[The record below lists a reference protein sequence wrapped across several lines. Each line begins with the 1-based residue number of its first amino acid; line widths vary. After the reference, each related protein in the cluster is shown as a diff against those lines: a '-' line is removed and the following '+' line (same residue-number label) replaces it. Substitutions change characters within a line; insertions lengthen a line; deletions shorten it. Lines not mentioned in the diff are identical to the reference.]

1 MSKKLKKK
9 LYFLI
14 ADFIVFALAVIITH
28 IFDLGK
34 TAEMIIFGC
43 VYVFCAYS
51 VLRKAFL
58 GVIHLQM
65 LDENFLMTIASIG
78 AFAIGDYLE
87 SVSVILFYLVGDWF
101 EAFAVGKSRNS
112 IKAMMD
118 IRPETAR
125 VVVDGIEK
133 TVFPEEVKLDDV
145 LLVKPGEKI
154 PVDCEVISGESYID
168 TSFLTGESMPVFVKE
183 GDMVS
188 GGAINKNGVLT
199 LRAKKLYTDSAV
211 AKVLQLVES
220 ASAKKAKA
228 ENFITKFARIYTP
241 TVVGGAVLLF
251 IIPSIIT
258 GHWQTWLYRAL
269 TFLVVSCPCA
279 LVISI
284 PLGFFGGIGNASR
297 YGILVK
303 GSSYIE
309 QLSKA
314 NVYAFDK
321 TGTLTEGK
329 LHVLEITP
337 AVNKAEILEIAGVCE
352 SGSTHPIAQSILK
365 ECGDVNKDGYAVT
378 EISGKGIK
386 AEKDGKT
393 LLCGNEKLMA
403 EFGVEV
409 EKSSTVGTHVYV
421 AENGKYIGTIV
432 VGDKI
437 REDTKQTIAEIKALG
452 GKTVMLTGDCESVA
466 KSVADEVGL
475 DEYKSSLLPEN
486 KVQEV
491 EKIIADKKPED
502 VVVYVGDGINDA
514 PVLTRADVGIAMGG
528 VGSDAAI
535 EAADVVF
542 MYDNIRSLSIV
553 KKISMITVRIVKE
566 NIIFALAVKFGVLIL
581 SAFGL
586 ASMWLALFADV
597 GVAVLAILNAMRTGL
612 KLKEK
617 KQSK

>member
-9 LYFLI
+9 LYLLI
-14 ADFIVFALAVIITH
+14 ADFIMFALAVIITH

-34 TAEMIIFGC
+34 TAEIIIFGG
-43 VYVFCAYS
+43 VYVFCAYP

-65 LDENFLMTIASIG
+65 LDENFLMTIASVG

-101 EAFAVGKSRNS
+101 EAFAVGKSRGS
-112 IKAMMD
+112 IAKMMD

-125 VVVDGIEK
+125 LVVDGIEK

-168 TSFLTGESMPVFVKE
+168 TSFLTGESMPVFVKD
-183 GDMVS
+183 GDIVS
-188 GGAINKNGVLT
+188 GGAINKSGVLT

-211 AKVLQLVES
+211 AKVLQLVET

-241 TVVGGAVLLF
+241 AVVGGAVLLF

-258 GHWQTWLYRAL
+258 GRWTDWLYRAL

-314 NVYAFDK
+314 NIYAFDK

-329 LHVLEITP
+329 LHILDITP
-337 AVNKAEILEIAGVCE
+337 AVNKTEILKIAGICE

-365 ECGDVNKDGYAVT
+365 ECENIESGYAVT

-386 AEKDGKT
+386 AEKDGNT

-403 EFGVEV
+403 EFGIEV
-409 EKSSTVGTHVYV
+409 EEDSTVGTHVYV
-421 AENGKYIGTIV
+421 AENGKYVGTIV

-437 REDTKQTIAEIKALG
+437 RDDAKQTIADIKALG
-452 GKTVMLTGDCESVA
+452 GKTFMLTGDCESVA
-466 KSVADEVGL
+466 ESVATEVGL

-491 EKIIADKKPED
+491 ENIIANKKPED

-542 MYDNIRSLSIV
+542 MYDNIRSLSII

-617 KQSK
+617 KRSK

>member
-9 LYFLI
+9 LYLLI
-14 ADFIVFALAVIITH
+14 ADFIVFALAVIITR

-34 TAEMIIFGC
+34 TAEIIIFGC
-43 VYVFCAYS
+43 VYVFCAYP

-65 LDENFLMTIASIG
+65 LDENFLMTIASVG

-101 EAFAVGKSRNS
+101 EAFAVGKSRGS
-112 IKAMMD
+112 IAKMMD

-125 VVVDGIEK
+125 LVVDGIEK

-168 TSFLTGESMPVFVKE
+168 TSFLTGESMPVYVKE

-241 TVVGGAVLLF
+241 AVVGGAVLLF

-258 GHWQTWLYRAL
+258 GRWTDWLYRAL

-314 NVYAFDK
+314 NIYAFDK

-337 AVNKAEILEIAGVCE
+337 AVNKTEILKIAGICE

-365 ECGDVNKDGYAVT
+365 ECENIESGYTVT

-386 AEKDGKT
+386 AEKNGRV
-393 LLCGNEKLMA
+393 LLCGNEKLMD
-403 EFGVEV
+403 EFGIEV
-409 EKSSTVGTHVYV
+409 EEDSTVGTHVYV
-421 AENGKYIGTIV
+421 AENGKYVGTIV

-437 REDTKQTIAEIKALG
+437 RDDAKQTIADIKALG
-452 GKTVMLTGDCESVA
+452 GKTFMLTGDCESVA
-466 KSVADEVGL
+466 ESVATEVGL

-491 EKIIADKKPED
+491 ENIIANKKPED

-542 MYDNIRSLSIV
+542 MYDNIRSLSII

>member
-9 LYFLI
+9 LYLLI
-14 ADFIVFALAVIITH
+14 ADFIMFALAVIITH

-34 TAEMIIFGC
+34 TAEIIIFGC
-43 VYVFCAYS
+43 VYVFCAYP

-65 LDENFLMTIASIG
+65 LDENFLMTIASVG

-101 EAFAVGKSRNS
+101 EAFAVGKSRGS
-112 IKAMMD
+112 IAKMMD

-125 VVVDGIEK
+125 LVVDGIEK

-168 TSFLTGESMPVFVKE
+168 TSFLTGESMPVFIKE

-188 GGAINKNGVLT
+188 GGAINKSGVLM

-211 AKVLQLVES
+211 AKVLQLVET

-228 ENFITKFARIYTP
+228 ENFITKFARVYTP
-241 TVVGGAVLLF
+241 AVVGGAVLLF

-258 GHWQTWLYRAL
+258 GDWEEWLYRAL

-314 NVYAFDK
+314 NIYAFDK

-329 LHVLEITP
+329 LHVLDITP
-337 AVNKAEILEIAGVCE
+337 AVNKTEILKIAGICE

-365 ECGDVNKDGYAVT
+365 ECENIESGYAVT

-386 AEKDGKT
+386 AEKNGNT

-403 EFGVEV
+403 EFGIKVE
-409 EKSSTVGTHVYV
+409 EDSTVGTHMYV
-421 AENGKYIGTIV
+421 AENGKYVGTIV

-437 REDTKQTIAEIKALG
+437 RDDAKQTIADIKALG
-452 GKTVMLTGDCESVA
+452 GKTFMLTGDCESVA
-466 KSVADEVGL
+466 ESVATEVGL

-491 EKIIADKKPED
+491 ENIIANKKPED

-542 MYDNIRSLSIV
+542 MYDNIRSLSII

>member
-1 MSKKLKKK
+1 M
-9 LYFLI
+9 
-14 ADFIVFALAVIITH
+14 
-28 IFDLGK
+28 
-34 TAEMIIFGC
+34 
-43 VYVFCAYS
+43 
-51 VLRKAFL
+51 
-58 GVIHLQM
+58 
-65 LDENFLMTIASIG
+65 
-78 AFAIGDYLE
+78 
-87 SVSVILFYLVGDWF
+87 
-101 EAFAVGKSRNS
+101 
-112 IKAMMD
+112 
-118 IRPETAR
+118 
-125 VVVDGIEK
+125 
-133 TVFPEEVKLDDV
+133 
-145 LLVKPGEKI
+145 LVKPGEKI

-168 TSFLTGESMPVFVKE
+168 TSFLTGESMPVYVKE

-241 TVVGGAVLLF
+241 AVVGGAVLLF

-258 GHWQTWLYRAL
+258 GRWTDWLYRAL

-314 NVYAFDK
+314 NIYAFDK

-337 AVNKAEILEIAGVCE
+337 AVNKTEILKIAGICE

-365 ECGDVNKDGYAVT
+365 ECENIESGYTVT

-386 AEKDGKT
+386 AEKNGRV
-393 LLCGNEKLMA
+393 LLCGNEKLMD
-403 EFGVEV
+403 EFGIEV
-409 EKSSTVGTHVYV
+409 EEDSTVGTHVYV
-421 AENGKYIGTIV
+421 AENGKYVGTIV

-437 REDTKQTIAEIKALG
+437 RDDAKQTIADIKALG
-452 GKTVMLTGDCESVA
+452 GKTFMLTGDCESVA
-466 KSVADEVGL
+466 ESVATEVGL

-491 EKIIADKKPED
+491 ENIIANKKPED

-542 MYDNIRSLSIV
+542 MYDNIRSLSII

>member
-9 LYFLI
+9 LYLLI
-14 ADFIVFALAVIITH
+14 ADFIMFALAVIITH

-34 TAEMIIFGC
+34 TAEIIIFGC
-43 VYVFCAYS
+43 VYVFCAYP

-65 LDENFLMTIASIG
+65 LDENFLMTIASVG

-101 EAFAVGKSRNS
+101 EAFAVGKSRGS
-112 IKAMMD
+112 IAKMMD

-125 VVVDGIEK
+125 LVVDGIEK

-188 GGAINKNGVLT
+188 GGAINKSGVLT

-211 AKVLQLVES
+211 AKVLQLVET

-241 TVVGGAVLLF
+241 AVVGGAVLLF

-258 GHWQTWLYRAL
+258 GHWTDWLYRAL

-314 NVYAFDK
+314 NIYAFDK

-329 LHVLEITP
+329 LHVLDITP
-337 AVNKAEILEIAGVCE
+337 AVNKTEILKIAGICE

-365 ECGDVNKDGYAVT
+365 ECKNIESGYAVT

-386 AEKDGKT
+386 AEKNGNT

-403 EFGVEV
+403 EFGIEV
-409 EKSSTVGTHVYV
+409 EEDSTVGTHVYV
-421 AENGKYIGTIV
+421 AENGKYVGTIV

-437 REDTKQTIAEIKALG
+437 RDDAKQTIADIKALG
-452 GKTVMLTGDCESVA
+452 GKTFMLTGDCESVA
-466 KSVADEVGL
+466 ESVATEVGL

-491 EKIIADKKPED
+491 ENIIANKKPED

-542 MYDNIRSLSIV
+542 MYDNIRSLSII

-617 KQSK
+617 KRSK

>member
-9 LYFLI
+9 LYLLI
-14 ADFIVFALAVIITH
+14 ADFIMFALAVIITH

-34 TAEMIIFGC
+34 TAEIIIFGG
-43 VYVFCAYS
+43 VYVFCAYP

-65 LDENFLMTIASIG
+65 LDENFLMTIASVG

-101 EAFAVGKSRNS
+101 EAFAVGKSRGS
-112 IKAMMD
+112 IAKMMD

-125 VVVDGIEK
+125 LVVDGIEK

-168 TSFLTGESMPVFVKE
+168 TSFLTGESMPVFVKD
-183 GDMVS
+183 GDIVS
-188 GGAINKNGVLT
+188 GGAINKSGVLT

-211 AKVLQLVES
+211 AKVLQLVET

-241 TVVGGAVLLF
+241 AVVGGAVLLF

-258 GHWQTWLYRAL
+258 GRWTDWIYRAL

-314 NVYAFDK
+314 NIYAFDK

-329 LHVLEITP
+329 LHILDITP
-337 AVNKAEILEIAGVCE
+337 AVNKTEILKIAGICE

-365 ECGDVNKDGYAVT
+365 ECENIESGYAVT

-386 AEKDGKT
+386 AEKDGNT

-403 EFGVEV
+403 EFGIEV
-409 EKSSTVGTHVYV
+409 EEDSTVGTHVYV
-421 AENGKYIGTIV
+421 AENGKYVGTIV

-437 REDTKQTIAEIKALG
+437 RDDAKQTIADIKALG
-452 GKTVMLTGDCESVA
+452 GKTFMLTGDCESVA
-466 KSVADEVGL
+466 ESVATEVGL

-491 EKIIADKKPED
+491 ENIIANKKPED

-542 MYDNIRSLSIV
+542 MYDNIRSLSII

-617 KQSK
+617 KRSK

>member
-1 MSKKLKKK
+1 MSKKLKKQ
-9 LYFLI
+9 LYFII
-14 ADFIVFALAVIITH
+14 ADFIVFAIAVIITRV
-28 IFDLGK
+28 FDFGK
-34 TAEMIIFGC
+34 VAEAVIFGC
-43 VYVFCAYS
+43 VYLFCAYT

-58 GVIHLQM
+58 GLIHLQM

-78 AFAIGDYLE
+78 AFVIGEYLE
-87 SVSVILFYLVGDWF
+87 SVSVILFYLVGSWF
-101 EAFAVGKSRNS
+101 ESFAVGKSRKS
-112 IKAMMD
+112 IQKMMD

-125 VVVDGIEK
+125 LVVDGIEK
-133 TVFPEEVKLDDV
+133 TVFPEEVKLNDV

-168 TSFLTGESMPVFVKE
+168 TSFLTGESMPVYVKE
-183 GDMVS
+183 GDIVS
-188 GGAINKNGVLT
+188 GGAINKSGVLT
-199 LRAKKLYTDSAV
+199 LRAKKSYTDSAV
-211 AKVLQLVES
+211 AKVLQLIES
-220 ASAKKAKA
+220 ASAKKAKT
-228 ENFITKFARIYTP
+228 ENFITKFARVYTP
-241 TVVGGAVLLF
+241 AVVASAVALA
-251 IIPSIIT
+251 IIPSVIT

-314 NVYAFDK
+314 NIYAFDK

-329 LHVLEITP
+329 LRVLEITP
-337 AVNKAEILEIAGVCE
+337 YANKTKIFEIAGICE

-365 ECGDVNKDGYAVT
+365 ECGDIDKDGYVVT

-386 AEKDGKT
+386 AEKDGKA

-403 EFGVEV
+403 EFGVKTE
-409 EKSSTVGTHVYV
+409 SRSTAGTCVYV
-421 AENGKYIGTIV
+421 AENGNYVGTIV

-437 REDTKQTIAEIKALG
+437 REDSKQTIAEIKALG

-491 EKIIADKKPED
+491 EKIIANKKAD
-502 VVVYVGDGINDA
+502 DIVVYVGDGINDA

-528 VGSDAAI
+528 IGSDAAI

-542 MYDNIRSLSIV
+542 MYDNISSLSIL
-553 KKISMITVRIVKE
+553 KRISSITMKIVKE
-566 NIIFALAVKFGVLIL
+566 NIVFALAVKFGVLIL
-581 SAFGL
+581 SAFGI

-612 KLKEK
+612 KLKGNVK
-617 KQSK
+617 NG

>member
-9 LYFLI
+9 LYLLI
-14 ADFIVFALAVIITH
+14 ADFVMFALAVIITH

-34 TAEMIIFGC
+34 TAEIIIFGC
-43 VYVFCAYS
+43 VYVFCAYP

-65 LDENFLMTIASIG
+65 LDENFLMTIASVG

-101 EAFAVGKSRNS
+101 EAFAVGKSRGS
-112 IKAMMD
+112 IAKMMD

-125 VVVDGIEK
+125 LVVDGIEK

-188 GGAINKNGVLT
+188 GGAINKSGVLT
-199 LRAKKLYTDSAV
+199 LRAKKSYTDSAV
-211 AKVLQLVES
+211 AKVLQLVET

-228 ENFITKFARIYTP
+228 ENFITKFARVYTP
-241 TVVGGAVLLF
+241 AVVGGAVLLF

-258 GHWQTWLYRAL
+258 GHWTNWLYRAL

-314 NVYAFDK
+314 NIYAFDK

-329 LHVLEITP
+329 LHILDITP
-337 AVNKAEILEIAGVCE
+337 AVNKTEILKIAGICE

-365 ECGDVNKDGYAVT
+365 ECENIESGYAVT

-386 AEKDGKT
+386 AEKDGNT

-403 EFGVEV
+403 EFGIEV
-409 EKSSTVGTHVYV
+409 EEDSTVGTHVYV
-421 AENGKYIGTIV
+421 AENGKYVGTIV

-437 REDTKQTIAEIKALG
+437 RDDAKQTIADIKALG
-452 GKTVMLTGDCESVA
+452 GKTFMLTGDCESVA
-466 KSVADEVGL
+466 ESVATEVGL

-491 EKIIADKKPED
+491 ENIIANKKPED

-542 MYDNIRSLSIV
+542 MYDNIRSLSII

-617 KQSK
+617 KRSK

>member
-9 LYFLI
+9 LYLLI
-14 ADFIVFALAVIITH
+14 ADFIMFALAVIITH

-34 TAEMIIFGC
+34 TAEIIIFGC
-43 VYVFCAYS
+43 VYVFCAYP

-65 LDENFLMTIASIG
+65 LDENFLMTIASVG

-101 EAFAVGKSRNS
+101 EAFAVGKSRGS
-112 IKAMMD
+112 IAKMMD

-125 VVVDGIEK
+125 LVVDGIEK

-188 GGAINKNGVLT
+188 GGAINKSGVLT

-211 AKVLQLVES
+211 AKVLQLVET

-228 ENFITKFARIYTP
+228 ENFITKFARVYTP
-241 TVVGGAVLLF
+241 AVVGGAVLLF

-258 GHWQTWLYRAL
+258 GHWTDWLYRAL

-284 PLGFFGGIGNASR
+284 PLGFFGGIGDASR

-314 NVYAFDK
+314 NIYAFDK

-329 LHVLEITP
+329 LHVLDITP
-337 AVNKAEILEIAGVCE
+337 AVNKTEILKIAGICE

-365 ECGDVNKDGYAVT
+365 ECENIESGYAVT

-386 AEKDGKT
+386 AEKNGNT

-403 EFGVEV
+403 EFGIKVE
-409 EKSSTVGTHVYV
+409 EDSTVGTHVYV
-421 AENGKYIGTIV
+421 AENGKYVGTIV

-437 REDTKQTIAEIKALG
+437 RDDAKQTIADIKALG
-452 GKTVMLTGDCESVA
+452 GKTFMLTGDCESVA
-466 KSVADEVGL
+466 ESVATEVGL

-491 EKIIADKKPED
+491 ENIIANKKPED

-542 MYDNIRSLSIV
+542 MYDNIRSLSII

>member
-9 LYFLI
+9 LYLLI
-14 ADFIVFALAVIITH
+14 ADFIMFALAVIITH

-34 TAEMIIFGC
+34 TAEIIIFGC
-43 VYVFCAYS
+43 VYVFCAYP

-65 LDENFLMTIASIG
+65 LDENFLMTIASVG

-101 EAFAVGKSRNS
+101 EAFAVGKSRGS
-112 IKAMMD
+112 IAKMMD

-125 VVVDGIEK
+125 LVVDGIEK

-188 GGAINKNGVLT
+188 GGAINKSGVLT

-241 TVVGGAVLLF
+241 AVVGGAVLLF

-258 GHWQTWLYRAL
+258 GNWTDWLYRAL

-314 NVYAFDK
+314 NIYAFDK

-329 LHVLEITP
+329 LHVLDITP
-337 AVNKAEILEIAGVCE
+337 AVNKTEILKIAGICE

-365 ECGDVNKDGYAVT
+365 ECENIESGYAVT

-386 AEKDGKT
+386 AEKNGNT

-403 EFGVEV
+403 EFGIEV
-409 EKSSTVGTHVYV
+409 EEDSTVGTHVYV
-421 AENGKYIGTIV
+421 AENGKYVGTIV

-437 REDTKQTIAEIKALG
+437 RDDAKQTIADIKALG
-452 GKTVMLTGDCESVA
+452 GKTFMLTGDCESVA
-466 KSVADEVGL
+466 ESVATEVGL

-491 EKIIADKKPED
+491 ENIIANKKPED

-542 MYDNIRSLSIV
+542 MYDNIRSLSII

-597 GVAVLAILNAMRTGL
+597 GVAVLAILNAMCTGL

>member
-9 LYFLI
+9 LYLLI
-14 ADFIVFALAVIITH
+14 ADFIVFALAVIITR

-34 TAEMIIFGC
+34 TAEIIIFGC
-43 VYVFCAYS
+43 VYVFCAYP

-65 LDENFLMTIASIG
+65 LDENFLMTIASVG

-101 EAFAVGKSRNS
+101 EAFAVGKSRGS
-112 IKAMMD
+112 IAKMMD

-125 VVVDGIEK
+125 LVVDGIEK

-168 TSFLTGESMPVFVKE
+168 TSFLTGESMPVYVKE

-188 GGAINKNGVLT
+188 GGAINKSGVLT

-241 TVVGGAVLLF
+241 AVVGGAVLLF

-258 GHWQTWLYRAL
+258 GHWTDWLYRAL

-314 NVYAFDK
+314 NIYAFDK

-329 LHVLEITP
+329 LYVLEITP
-337 AVNKAEILEIAGVCE
+337 AVNKTEILKIAGICE

-365 ECGDVNKDGYAVT
+365 ECENIESGYAVT

-386 AEKDGKT
+386 AEKNGNT
-393 LLCGNEKLMA
+393 LLCGNEKLMD
-403 EFGVEV
+403 EFGIEV
-409 EKSSTVGTHVYV
+409 EEDSTVGTHVYV
-421 AENGKYIGTIV
+421 AENGKYVGTIV

-437 REDTKQTIAEIKALG
+437 RDDAKQTIADIKALG
-452 GKTVMLTGDCESVA
+452 GKTFMLTGDCESVA
-466 KSVADEVGL
+466 ESVATEVGL

-491 EKIIADKKPED
+491 ENIIANKKPED

-542 MYDNIRSLSIV
+542 MYDNIRSLSII
-553 KKISMITVRIVKE
+553 KKISRITVRIVKE

>member
-9 LYFLI
+9 LYLLI
-14 ADFIVFALAVIITH
+14 ADFIVFALAVIITRV
-28 IFDLGK
+28 FDLGK
-34 TAEMIIFGC
+34 TAEIIIFGC

-101 EAFAVGKSRNS
+101 EAFAVGKSRGS
-112 IKAMMD
+112 IAKMMD

-125 VVVDGIEK
+125 LVVDGIEK

-188 GGAINKNGVLT
+188 GGAINKSGMLT

-241 TVVGGAVLLF
+241 AVVGGAVLLF

-258 GHWQTWLYRAL
+258 GRWTDWLYRAL

-314 NVYAFDK
+314 NIYAFDK

-337 AVNKAEILEIAGVCE
+337 AVNKTEILKIAGICE

-365 ECGDVNKDGYAVT
+365 ECENIESGYAVT

-386 AEKDGKT
+386 AEKNGRV
-393 LLCGNEKLMA
+393 LLCGNEKLMD
-403 EFGVEV
+403 EFGIEV
-409 EKSSTVGTHVYV
+409 EEDSTVGTHVYV
-421 AENGKYIGTIV
+421 AENGKYVGTIV

-437 REDTKQTIAEIKALG
+437 RDDAKQTIADIKALG
-452 GKTVMLTGDCESVA
+452 GKTFMLTGDCESVA
-466 KSVADEVGL
+466 ESVATEVGL

-491 EKIIADKKPED
+491 ENIIANKKPED

-542 MYDNIRSLSIV
+542 MYDNIRSLSII